1 MSAIGKPK
9 NQECTA
15 YQWVLARQMAT
26 AVMCLN
32 APFCD
37 GGQAEDPAW
46 VAVVAS
52 RIADQTTKMSLEDAI
67 GVLQAALKE
76 VEVRSWK

>member
-1 MSAIGKPK
+1 
-9 NQECTA
+9 
-15 YQWVLARQMAT
+15 MAT

-32 APFCD
+32 APFCE

-52 RIADQTTKMSLEDAI
+52 RIADQTTKMSLEDSI
-67 GVLQAALKE
+67 EVLQLALKE
-76 VEVRSWK
+76 IAAREKK